1 MEASERYKISE
12 SLRKLADLVDDGGS
26 VSSVDIETERVGHMV
41 KTSVVLWSVAPDAV
55 PTPPQVRWCDRLIPH
70 FGAPDTLC
78 RQMLREDGTCPREA
92 AHRMARQW

>member
-1 MEASERYKISE
+1 MAIEPSPVAAT
-12 SLRKLADLVDDGGS
+12 LRKLADVVEGNPAITACVDT
-26 VSSVDIETERVGHMV
+26 ETVGRMV
-41 KTSVVLWSVAPDAV
+41 KTSVVIWSVAPDAV